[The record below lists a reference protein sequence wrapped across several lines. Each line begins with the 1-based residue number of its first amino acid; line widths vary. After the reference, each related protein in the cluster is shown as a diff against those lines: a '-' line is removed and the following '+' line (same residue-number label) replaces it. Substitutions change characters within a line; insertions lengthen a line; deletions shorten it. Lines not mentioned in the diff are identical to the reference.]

1 MILALHSLLKVEE
14 KFPNFLASLHYP
26 QVFQEPQLLQGHLQP
41 RQHRALVARLHM
53 ASLAKEMYR
62 MDQAPVFRCR
72 GMYLGQPKIG
82 LMRLE
87 GLGMYEGL
95 FYFSFFFPFVFLLDS
110 FSSSL
115 HLFVIHFPSSRLE
128 MLLLRLCGLLTHLST
143 CVVWHILSISVNLSF
158 FLD

>member
-1 MILALHSLLKVEE
+1 MVEE
-14 KFPNFLASLHYP
+14 KFPNFLASLHHP

-41 RQHRALVARLHM
+41 RQHRALVATLHM
-53 ASLAKEMYR
+53 ASLVKEMCR

-95 FYFSFFFPFVFLLDS
+95 FYFFSHFFPFVFLLDS
-110 FSSSL
+110 FCSSL
-115 HLFVIHFPSSRLE
+115 HLSLF
-128 MLLLRLCGLLTHLST
+128 
-143 CVVWHILSISVNLSF
+143 SF
-158 FLD
+158 FQIIGAAAVALWVI

>member
-95 FYFSFFFPFVFLLDS
+95 FYFSFFFSLCFSLRFLFL
-110 FSSSL
+110 
-115 HLFVIHFPSSRLE
+115 FPSSF
-128 MLLLRLCGLLTHLST
+128 CNSF
-143 CVVWHILSISVNLSF
+143 SF
-158 FLD
+158 FQIRDAAAAPLWVIDLFKHLCCLAYSFHFCELEFFP

>member
-1 MILALHSLLKVEE
+1 MILALHSLLMMEE
-14 KFPNFLASLHYP
+14 KFPNFLASLHHP

-53 ASLAKEMYR
+53 ASLVKEMCR

-95 FYFSFFFPFVFLLDS
+95 FYFFSLFFPLCFSLRFLL
-110 FSSSL
+110 F
-115 HLFVIHFPSSRLE
+115 FPSSFFAFIFPDYRC
-128 MLLLRLCGLLTHLST
+128 RCCGSVGYLST
-143 CVVWHILSISVNLSF
+143 CVLWHILSISVNLSF